1 MMTYALQLNGIWKS
15 FGPLTVLKDI
25 SFELRKGE
33 FMTMLGPSGSGKST
47 TLQIIAGFFH
57 PNQGNVQL
65 HGRDISAV
73 SPNRRNIGMVFQD
86 YALFP
91 HMTILDNVAFPLE
104 ARGIGKKQR
113 RDKAAELLNIVGLG
127 EYFERF
133 PRQLSGGQRQRVALA
148 RALVFNPDIVLLD
161 EPLGALDK
169 KLRTSMQIE
178 ILRITREFGA
188 TVISVTHD
196 QEEALIMSDRIALFK
211 QGELAQVGTP
221 RELYAEPS
229 NIFTADFLGESNMLS
244 VQLESQGD
252 LCVLKGNNWIY
263 GIGRNRLSQNVQS
276 GPATLMLRPEHMA
289 VCRADEAAG
298 LSETHAFVSATVRD
312 AVYLGFGIRIF
323 ALMSDGTELQ
333 ITTSDQSQTDA
344 LTQGRE
350 ILLGWKK
357 TDGVVLCN

>member
-1 MMTYALQLNGIWKS
+1 MTNALQLNGIWKS

-25 SFELRKGE
+25 TFELKKGE
-33 FMTMLGPSGSGKST
+33 FVTMLGPSGSGKST

-57 PNQGNVQL
+57 PDQGNVQL

-73 SPNRRNIGMVFQD
+73 NPNRRNIGMVFQD

-104 ARGIGKKQR
+104 ARSIGKKQR
-113 RDKAAELLNIVGLG
+113 HDKAAELLNIVGLG
-127 EYFERF
+127 SFMERF

-211 QGELAQVGTP
+211 QGELAQVGKP
-221 RELYAEPS
+221 RELYAEPNS
-229 NIFTADFLGESNMLS
+229 IFTADFLGESNMLS
-244 VQLESQGD
+244 VELESHGD
-252 LCVLKGNNWIY
+252 TWILKGDNWRY
-263 GIGRNRLSQNVQS
+263 AIGRDRVSQNAER
-276 GPATLMLRPEHMA
+276 GRATLMLRPEHMA
-289 VCRADEAAG
+289 VYGVDEAPG
-298 LSETHAFVSATVRD
+298 LSETHAFATATVRD
-312 AVYLGFGIRIF
+312 AVYLGFGIRVF
-323 ALMSDGTELQ
+323 ALARDGTELQ
-333 ITTSDQSQTDA
+333 IITSDQFETNVLA
-344 LTQGRE
+344 QGRE

>member
-1 MMTYALQLNGIWKS
+1 MTYALQLNGIWKS
-15 FGPLTVLKDI
+15 FGMLTVLKDI
-25 SFELRKGE
+25 SLELKKGE

-47 TLQIIAGFFH
+47 TLQVIAGFYH
-57 PNQGNVQL
+57 PDRGDVQL

-104 ARGIGKKQR
+104 ARGMGRKPR
-113 RDKAAELLNIVGLG
+113 RDKAAELLDIVGLG
-127 EYFERF
+127 TYMERF

-221 RELYAEPS
+221 RELYAEPNS
-229 NIFTADFLGESNMLS
+229 VFTADFLGESNMLA
-244 VQLESQGD
+244 VDLECRAD
-252 LCVLKGNNWIY
+252 ACVLKGNGWTY
-263 GIGRNRLSQNVQS
+263 AIGRDRLAQGVEN

-289 VCRADEAAG
+289 AYRPEDAAG
-298 LSETHAFVSATVRD
+298 LSETHAFLKATVRD
-312 AVYLGFGIRIF
+312 AVYLGFGIRVF
-323 ALMSDGTELQ
+323 VLTRDGVELQ
-333 ITTSDQSQTDA
+333 ITVSDRTRTDA
-344 LTQGRE
+344 LAQGRD

-357 TDGVVLCN
+357 TDGVVLGH